1 MPISELKLAKELIRR
16 PSITPKDAG
25 AINILAK
32 KLRSLGF
39 KCQLINFKNIKN
51 LYAKLGKSSP
61 NFCYAGHTDVVPPGN
76 ISDWSVNP
84 FKPTVKN
91 NKLIGRGANDMKAS
105 IACFVAA
112 VSRFKA
118 KNKKFNGSI
127 SLLITGDEEGVAIN
141 GTKRVVEYL
150 KRKREKINFCLVGEP
165 TNPNK
170 LGEMIKIG
178 RRGSITGRLTITG
191 TQGHV
196 AYPHRANNPSNT
208 IVNILKRIKETK
220 LDNGTK
226 KVVKYLKRKKEKIN
240 FCLVGE
246 PTNPNKLGEMIKIG
260 RRGSI
265 TGRLTVIGTQ
275 GHVAYPHIA
284 NNPSNTLVK
293 ILKKIKEVK
302 LDKGTK
308 NFQPS
313 NLEITKINIDNHT
326 DNVIPG
332 SANAVFNIRYND
344 KHSSSS
350 LKRKLNK
357 IFRSITRKAKCKFNI
372 KYEVSGEAF
381 LTKPNKTTYMI
392 QNTIK
397 KITGIKPKL
406 STAGG
411 TSDARF
417 IRKIAPCLEFGL
429 VGKTM
434 HKIDESVPLPDL
446 KKLTNIYL
454 NILENYFK

>member
-1 MPISELKLAKELIRR
+1 MSINELKLAKELIRR

-25 AINILAK
+25 AINLLAK
-32 KLRSLGF
+32 NLRSLGF
-39 KCQLINFKNIKN
+39 KCQIINFKNVKN
-51 LYAKLGKSSP
+51 LYAKLGRLSP

-76 ISDWSVNP
+76 INEWSVNP

-112 VSRFKA
+112 VSKFKK
-118 KNKKFNGSI
+118 KNKKFKGSI
-127 SLLITGDEEGVAIN
+127 SLLITGDEEGLAIH
-141 GTKRVVEYL
+141 GTKRVVKYL

-178 RRGSITGRLTITG
+178 RRGSITGRLTVIG
-191 TQGHV
+191 VQGHV
-196 AYPHRANNPSNT
+196 AYPHRANNPSNS
-208 IVNILKRIKETK
+208 
-220 LDNGTK
+220 
-226 KVVKYLKRKKEKIN
+226 
-240 FCLVGE
+240 
-246 PTNPNKLGEMIKIG
+246 M
-260 RRGSI
+260 
-265 TGRLTVIGTQ
+265 
-275 GHVAYPHIA
+275 
-284 NNPSNTLVK
+284 VK
-293 ILKKIKEVK
+293 ILKKLKEIK

-308 NFQPS
+308 NFQAS
-313 NLEITKINIDNHT
+313 NLEITKINIDNHA

-332 SANAVFNIRYND
+332 LAEAVFNIRFNNR
-344 KHSSSS
+344 HSSSS
-350 LKRKLNK
+350 LKRKLNS
-357 IFRSITRKAKCKFNI
+357 IFKSITKKTKCRFSV
-372 KYEVSGEAF
+372 KYETSGEAF
-381 LTKPNKTTYMI
+381 LTKPNKTTYMV

-397 KITGIKPKL
+397 KITRIKPQL
-406 STAGG
+406 STSGG

-434 HKIDESVPLPDL
+434 HKIDESVPLSDL

-454 NILENYFK
+454 KILENYFK

>member
-1 MPISELKLAKELIRR
+1 MAISELKLAKELIRR

-25 AINILAK
+25 AINVLAK
-32 KLRSLGF
+32 SLRSLGF
-39 KCQLINFKNIKN
+39 KCQIINFKNVKN
-51 LYAKLGKSSP
+51 LYAKLGRSSP

-76 ISDWSVNP
+76 INDWTVNP
-84 FKPTVKN
+84 FKPAVKN

-112 VSRFKA
+112 VSRFKT
-118 KNKKFNGSI
+118 KNKKFKGSI
-127 SLLITGDEEGVAIN
+127 SLLITGDEEGIAIN

-150 KRKREKINFCLVGEP
+150 KK
-165 TNPNK
+165 
-170 LGEMIKIG
+170 
-178 RRGSITGRLTITG
+178 
-191 TQGHV
+191 
-196 AYPHRANNPSNT
+196 
-208 IVNILKRIKETK
+208 
-220 LDNGTK
+220 
-226 KVVKYLKRKKEKIN
+226 KKEKIN

-275 GHVAYPHIA
+275 GHVAYPHRA
-284 NNPSNTLVK
+284 KNPSNTIVK
-293 ILKKIKEVK
+293 ILKKIKEIK
-302 LDKGTK
+302 LDRGTK

-313 NLEITKINIDNHT
+313 NLEITKISIDNHA

-332 SANAVFNIRYND
+332 SANAEFNIRFNN

-350 LKRKLNK
+350 LKRKLNSTFK
-357 IFRSITRKAKCKFNI
+357 SITKKAKCKFKI
-372 KYEVSGEAF
+372 RYEVSGESF

-397 KITGIKPKL
+397 KVTRIKPKL

-417 IRKIAPCLEFGL
+417 IRKISPCLEFGL

-434 HKIDESVPLPDL
+434 HKIDESVPVPDL
-446 KKLTNIYL
+446 KKLTKIYL